1 MPDVSERNLLIQPPF
16 KGICIIGDFLLLA
29 ALFLIPIAIDTS
41 MFRPYSDL
49 KYLILGMLTTL
60 LLPVLAFHILLV
72 PAGRSGV
79 VSRAFPVTLALWV
92 CVYVLSALLST
103 RRDYALA
110 QCAFPFACAIFA
122 VWAFLRAPHSRLLEF
137 AAYVLAIAALFN
149 AIYGFAQYMG
159 HDFLVLEEPG
169 KPVGFIGNANMTA
182 QFLILILPLFFAFAW
197 NGPARLLFLIAI
209 PCVLLHLLLLK
220 SRGGIVGGAGG
231 IILFAVGIRYI
242 ISRRPDGSKV
252 RLIRFNRATILV
264 LVIGTIVTAGTFL
277 ILDRG
282 ELITEVGSV
291 FSASPE
297 SNRYRLLAWEA
308 SLRLAAAHPVLGVG
322 PGHFR
327 FFHPI
332 YASAEFWRLNDTYG
346 RIRLLQAHNDY
357 INILCELGLA
367 GLVLFLGIIVLL
379 ARGAGRLLRS
389 ASCDEVLRIQA
400 LGLTA
405 GLFSALLQSLFD
417 FGLYNPVSG
426 LIFWVTAGFLAGMCT
441 TETGPAGARSK
452 WVRFAVGGFLLIVS
466 IAAFVIIPVRIIA
479 AWQGEKMMRWAE
491 LNFSAGRYER
501 ASQWASAALKC
512 QPGDID
518 AVAILA
524 DSLRNIKGREAEAAA
539 AYLQWSTLEPNYIPI
554 FNRLG
559 DCYFSLGKN
568 EKAREAFMKALSINP
583 YSAPDL
589 LNLGNLALVD
599 KKYGEAVEYY
609 EKAGVTASELV
620 RQNEAQFG
628 IALFRLGR
636 YKEAIPHLEAGIAF
650 IPEKSAFLLE
660 LLGDAHVAIGEHAAA
675 AEVYRRALLLG
686 AKANVREKLKKESIQ
701 TGQ

>member
-1 MPDVSERNLLIQPPF
+1 MPDVSEKNLLNQPPV

-29 ALFLIPIAIDTS
+29 ALFLLPIAIDPS
-41 MFRPYSDL
+41 MLHPYSAL
-49 KYLILGMLTTL
+49 KYLILGALTTL

-72 PAGRSGV
+72 PAGRSGA
-79 VSRAFPVTLALWV
+79 VSRAFPAALALWV
-92 CVYVLSALLST
+92 CVYVLSALLSA
-103 RRDYALA
+103 RRDYALE
-110 QCAFPFACAIFA
+110 QCAFPFASAIFA
-122 VWAFLRAPHSRLLEF
+122 VWAFRRAPHSRLLKVS
-137 AAYVLAIAALFN
+137 ACVLAIAALFN

-159 HDFLVLEEPG
+159 HDFLILEEPG

-197 NGPARLLFLIAI
+197 NGPARPLFLIVI

-220 SRGGIVGGAGG
+220 SRGGIIGGAGG
-231 IILFAVGIRYI
+231 IILFAVGIHRI
-242 ISRRPDGSKV
+242 LSRRPAGSGV
-252 RLIRFNRATILV
+252 RLIQFDRPTILV
-264 LVIGTIVTAGTFL
+264 LVIGAIVTAGTFL

-282 ELITEVGSV
+282 EIITEVGSV

-322 PGHFR
+322 PGHYR

-367 GLVLFLGIIVLL
+367 GLVVFLGIIILL
-379 ARGAGRLLRS
+379 ARGARRLLRE
-389 ASCDEVLRIQA
+389 ASCNEVLRIQA

-426 LIFWVTAGFLAGMCT
+426 FIFWVTAGFLAG
-441 TETGPAGARSK
+441 TGATGAGQAEARSK
-452 WVRFAVGGFLLIVS
+452 GMRFAVGGLLLIVS
-466 IAAFVIIPVRIIA
+466 IAAFVLVPVRIIA
-479 AWQGEKMMRWAE
+479 AWQGEKMMRQAE
-491 LNFSAGRYER
+491 LNFSAGKYER
-501 ASQWASAALKC
+501 ATQWASAALKRL
-512 QPGDID
+512 PKDID

-524 DSLRNIKGREAEAAA
+524 DSLRNIKGREAEAAMV
-539 AYLQWSTLEPNYIPI
+539 YLQWSALEPNYVPV

-559 DCYFSLGKN
+559 DCYFRLGKN

-589 LNLGNLALVD
+589 LNLGNLALGD
-599 KKYGEAVEYY
+599 GRYDDAVKYY
-609 EKAGVTASELV
+609 EKADATASELV

-628 IALFRLGR
+628 IALVRVGR
-636 YKEAIPHLEAGIAF
+636 YKEAIPRLEEGIAF
-650 IPEKSAFLLE
+650 MPEKSAFLLE
-660 LLGDAHVAIGEHAAA
+660 LLGDAHSAIGEHAAA
-675 AEVYRRALLLG
+675 AETYRRALLLG
-686 AKANVREKLKKESIQ
+686 AKTTVREKLKKESIQ
-701 TGQ
+701 PGQ